1 MSKSG
6 VGGIRKVVRD
16 WDGKMGCLDFDGVR
30 VDVPHAL
37 AHLSCNLVAR
47 NYDSSGLGPVLDVI
61 AATRSLFTEDITED
75 ADISGITICLVLALA
90 WT

>member
-1 MSKSG
+1 MHRWLLAVDGMSKSG

-37 AHLSCNLVAR
+37 AHLSCNLDAR

-61 AATRSLFTEDITED
+61 AGQDLSLRK
-75 ADISGITICLVLALA
+75 ISRRMQI
-90 WT
+90 